1 VSARPPASAR
11 IVSAARR
18 HFLAHGFRNVTMD
31 ELAGELGMSK
41 KTLYAHFRDK
51 DALVEAA
58 LADKV
63 AELEA
68 ELAAITTT
76 HAGDFA
82 EALHRL
88 AACLQRHT
96 SEIQPPFIRDMRRAG
111 PDLFKRLE
119 TRRAGIIEKYF
130 GKLFEQGRRSGMIR
144 SDLPARLVIEVL
156 LAAVHTIMNPPKI
169 AELRLTPRQGLDAI
183 LSVVL
188 HGAMTEK
195 GRSA

>member
-1 VSARPPASAR
+1 
-11 IVSAARR
+11 
-18 HFLAHGFRNVTMD
+18 MD

-51 DALVEAA
+51 HALVEAA

-68 ELAAITTT
+68 ELAEIT
-76 HAGDFA
+76 AASSGDFP

-88 AACLQRHT
+88 LACLQRHT
-96 SEIQPPFIRDMRRAG
+96 SEIQPAFVRDMRRAG
-111 PDLFKRLE
+111 AELFKRLE
-119 TRRAGIIEKYF
+119 TRRAALIECYF
-130 GKLFEQGRRSGMIR
+130 TKLFEQGRRAGMIR
-144 SDLPARLVIEVL
+144 GDVPMRLIIEVL
-156 LAAVHTIMNPPKI
+156 LAAVNTIMNPPKI
-169 AELRLTPRQGLDAI
+169 AELHLTPREGLDAI
-183 LSVVL
+183 LTVVL

>member
-1 VSARPPASAR
+1 LSAKPPASAR

-63 AELEA
+63 AELDA
-68 ELAAITTT
+68 ELAEITTA

-111 PDLFKRLE
+111 PELFKRLE
-119 TRRAGIIEKYF
+119 TRRAAIIEKYF
-130 GKLFEQGRRSGMIR
+130 GKLFEQGRRTGMIR
-144 SDLPARLVIEVL
+144 SDVPTRLVIEVL
-156 LAAVHTIMNPPKI
+156 LAAVNTIMNPPKI
-169 AELRLTPRQGLDAI
+169 AELRLTPREGLAAI

>member
-1 VSARPPASAR
+1 
-11 IVSAARR
+11 
-18 HFLAHGFRNVTMD
+18 MD

-68 ELAAITTT
+68 ELAEITQ
-76 HAGDFA
+76 ASSEDFTG
-82 EALHRL
+82 ALHRMV
-88 AACLQRHT
+88 ACLQRHT
-96 SEIQPPFIRDMRRAG
+96 SEIQPAFVRDMRRAG
-111 PDLFKRLE
+111 PELFKRLE
-119 TRRAGIIEKYF
+119 TRRAALIERYF
-130 GKLFEQGRRSGMIR
+130 GKLFDDGCRAGMIR
-144 SDLPARLVIEVL
+144 GDVPKRLIIEVL
-156 LAAVHTIMNPPKI
+156 LAAVNTIMNPPKI
-169 AELRLTPRQGLDAI
+169 AELRLTPREGLDAI
-183 LSVVL
+183 LTVVL